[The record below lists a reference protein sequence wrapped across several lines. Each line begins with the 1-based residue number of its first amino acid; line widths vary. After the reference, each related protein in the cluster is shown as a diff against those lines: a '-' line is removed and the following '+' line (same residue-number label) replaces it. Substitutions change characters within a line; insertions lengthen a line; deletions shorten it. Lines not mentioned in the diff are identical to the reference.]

1 MKTWQTNELDVKP
14 HAPEILSTTDE
25 TRAIAIDLPSG
36 ESLQEHEVHEQ
47 AWVVVVSGEVEVS
60 TAAGESVS
68 GGPGLLVEF
77 PPRER
82 HRVEARSDARLLLL
96 LAPWPG
102 DGHPGAVSDEQRA
115 TVRERAAEKSGGE

>member
-14 HAPEILSTTDE
+14 HAPEILSTTE
-25 TRAIAIDLPSG
+25 NTRAIAIDLPSG
-36 ESLQEHEVHEQ
+36 ERLQEHEVHEQ

-60 TAAGESVS
+60 TPDGESVT

-77 PPRER
+77 APRER
-82 HRVEARSDARLLLL
+82 HEVEARSDARLLLL

-102 DGHPGAVSDEQRA
+102 EGHPGAVSDEERA
-115 TVRERAAEKSGGE
+115 TVRERAAEKSGE

>member
-1 MKTWQTNELDVKP
+1 MKTWQTTELDVKA
-14 HAPEILSTTDE
+14 HAPEILSTTDN
-25 TRAIAIDLPSG
+25 TRAIVIELPAG
-36 ESLQEHEVHEQ
+36 ESLEEHEVHEQ

-60 TAAGESVS
+60 TADGESVS
-68 GGPGLLVEF
+68 GGTGLLVEF

-82 HRVEARSDARLLLL
+82 HRVEATSDARVLLL

-115 TVRERAAEKSGGE
+115 TVRERAAEKSRD

>member
-14 HAPEILSTTDE
+14 HAPEILSTTDD
-25 TRAIAIDLPSG
+25 TRAITINLPAG
-36 ESLQEHEVHEQ
+36 ESLKEHEVHEQ

-60 TAAGESVS
+60 TADGESAG

-82 HRVEARSDARLLLL
+82 HEVVARSDARLLLL

-115 TVRERAAEKSGGE
+115 TVRERAAEKAGE